1 MKRYTSVIH
10 LFLLIAVP
18 GFGQNDWENQHV
30 LQINREPARA
40 SFTPYLGVK
49 NDRTLSLDGQWKF
62 NWVPTPEERPETFY
76 RSDFDDSDWVSF
88 PVPANWEVNGF
99 GTPIYVSAGY
109 PFKID
114 PPYVTKEPKESYTT
128 FRERNPVGSYRRT
141 FQLPEEWGKK
151 QVFLHFEG
159 VQSAFY
165 VWVNGEKVGYS
176 QGSMEPSEFRIT
188 PWLKKGE
195 NLIAVEVYKYSDG
208 SYLEDQDMWRFGGIH
223 RVVYLYATEDIR
235 IQDFGVRTVLD
246 EDYKDAT
253 LQISPEIAVYDGQSG
268 DGYTIEGRLFDG
280 AGNVVLDSVLSQ
292 DVVPIINSDH
302 KAAIM
307 NDRFPQRGIRKFAW
321 LSAKVGNPEKWS
333 AETPYL
339 YTLVLSLSDSTGRV
353 VEQASTRVGFRSVKI
368 ENGRFLVNG
377 KPVRFRGVNRHE
389 HDPVTAKVMSE
400 EGMIR
405 DILLMKQANI
415 NAVRT
420 AHYPDVPRWYE
431 LCDEYGLYVMD
442 EANIETH
449 GLRGMLASDT
459 EWTHAF
465 MDRAIRMAAR
475 DRNHPSVVVWSMGNE
490 SGYGFN
496 FAAISAWLKDYDP
509 TRPVHY
515 EGAQDEVKD
524 PETVDIISRFYP
536 RLQQAYLNP
545 NIPEG
550 ESRERAENAR
560 WERLLGIAE
569 RTNDV
574 RPVLT
579 SEYAHAMGN
588 AMGNF
593 KEYWDEIYSNPRML
607 GGFIWEWADHGIF
620 TTTKDGKR
628 IVNYGGDFGDRPNLN
643 NFCLDGVV
651 FSDRTVT
658 PKYWEVK
665 KVYQPVLIE
674 LVEQKPLRIR
684 VTNRSHHTGLS
695 GYTIE
700 WSISVNGKKREVH
713 TMEPVSVLPGE
724 SFILNFQPDKSISS
738 EGDIQLMVRFLLKE
752 KTSWA
757 EKGFEVAWEQ
767 FTLRNGLAD
776 LRNNGNTQRNEKIVT
791 SVEGDMLLIGNDN
804 FSMKWNMKVGTLLS
818 LKYADREL
826 LASSSDQ
833 SGQFST
839 QAYRAPVDNDRG
851 FGNWLAADWEKNGM
865 DAPVI
870 STEET
875 GWRKVQDDGIEVTT
889 TKRNSYVNGSI
900 LTHAVYTIS
909 GDGSI
914 DAVFRFIPEGEL
926 PELPRLGIVLSLSG
940 ILEKYTWYGLGPHEN
955 YRDRKSSAS
964 MGLWKSNVS
973 DQFINY
979 PFPQENG
986 NREEIQQ
993 LILTDDNDSGVRI
1006 TAIDNP
1012 FSASALHY
1020 LATDLAGARHSHKLK
1035 PRAETILS
1043 IDASQ
1048 MGLGNSSCGPGVLTK
1063 YAVEQTEHRLRF
1075 RISGYKNR

>member
-223 RVVYLYATEDIR
+223 RAVYLYATEDIR

-292 DVVPIINSDH
+292 DVVPIINPDH